1 MRRWVYGITAV
12 AGLAVLGTLI
22 GFAARSRRPDP
33 TGTPAPSPP
42 APTTRT
48 AVNVT
53 VVPAELRAW
62 PRVVEAVGTVAAWE
76 QTEIA
81 AQVDGPVTEV
91 RKDVGDAVR
100 PGEVLVKIDE
110 REYELRYR
118 QAQADAEQTARD
130 LERAEQM
137 ARQGLIPPQQLEM
150 ARVRA
155 QVAQANADVAR
166 KKYEDTAVRAPYAGE
181 ITQRFVSPGDYVRTG
196 QPLFVLMATQ
206 RLRLKL
212 QVPETHYARLQPG
225 QTVEVRL
232 DALPGRTVTGR
243 VYRVNPA
250 VDPATRTVPVEV
262 LIENAD
268 GQVRPGMFAHARLH
282 LGMEAPMVTLPV
294 SALQAVPGGVQKVY
308 IVEGDR
314 VRERAV
320 EVAFY
325 VGDWVVLRS
334 GVRPG
339 EQVVAPVPATIWDG
353 MTVRVVPSSSFHSA
367 SPEDCR
373 VSAEECK
380 ADSSMN
386 PSHAP

>member
-1 MRRWVYGITAV
+1 MRRGYMIGGIFLTAV
-12 AGLAVLGTLI
+12 VLAGLV
-22 GFAARSRRPDP
+22 GFMARSARSPASKAAPADP
-33 TGTPAPSPP
+33 AVRS
-42 APTTRT
+42 

-62 PRVVEAVGTVAAWE
+62 PRIVEAVGTVAAWE
-76 QTEIA
+76 QTEVA

-100 PGEVLVKIDE
+100 AGEVLAKIDE

-118 QAQADAEQTARD
+118 QAEADAEQAARD

-155 QVAQANADVAR
+155 QVARANADVAR
-166 KKYEDTAVRAPYAGE
+166 KKYEDTSVRAPYAGE
-181 ITQRFVSPGDYVRTG
+181 VIQRLVSPGDYVRTG
-196 QPLFVLMATQ
+196 QPLFVLVDAR

-212 QVPETHYARLQPG
+212 PVPEMDYARIQPG
-225 QTVEVRL
+225 QAVEVRF
-232 DALPGRTVTGR
+232 DALPGQTVTGR
-243 VYRVNPA
+243 VYRVTPA
-250 VDPATRTVPVEV
+250 IDPASRTVLVEV
-262 LIENAD
+262 LVENAD
-268 GQVRPGMFAHARLH
+268 GRVRPGMFAHARLN

-308 IVEGDR
+308 VVEGDT
-314 VRERAV
+314 VRERQV

-325 VGDWVVLRS
+325 VGDRVVLRS

-339 EQVVAPVPATIWDG
+339 ERVVAPVPPTIWDG
-353 MTVRVVPSSSFHSA
+353 MAVRIVSA
-367 SPEDCR
+367 PPEDALR
-373 VSAEECK
+373 TSPKPEVR
-380 ADSSMN
+380 
-386 PSHAP
+386 P